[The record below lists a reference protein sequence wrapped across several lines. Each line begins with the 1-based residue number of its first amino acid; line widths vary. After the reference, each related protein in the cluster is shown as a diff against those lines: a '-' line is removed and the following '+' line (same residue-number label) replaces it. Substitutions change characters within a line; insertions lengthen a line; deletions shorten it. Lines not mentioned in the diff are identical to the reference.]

1 MSVTEKQPC
10 YVVEIHNVSQIM
22 YLYYAPYILMRHNLS
37 EFSKVV
43 SFLGSDL
50 LWVYGKSLSVEQSR
64 AEVVICLS
72 WVCQ

>member
-10 YVVEIHNVSQIM
+10 YVVEIHSVSQIM

-37 EFSKVV
+37 EFAKVV

-50 LWVYGKSLSVEQSR
+50 LWVYGKSLSVEHSR